1 MCRPLS
7 FQHACPLQAACSE
20 LRKQQEQ
27 AALLDQ
33 QHAQQAAQLAAAEV
47 QQTRA
52 MAHLREV
59 RLTAMDGT
67 PSKLLEQVAARILHV
82 KTCSPEKW
90 FAILAA

>member
-1 MCRPLS
+1 MSRLCGLWAPRLSCMCTL
-7 FQHACPLQAACSE
+7 QHACPLQAACSE

-33 QHAQQAAQLAAAEV
+33 QHAQQVAQLAAAEV

-67 PSKLLEQVAARILHV
+67 PSKLLEQVTA
-82 KTCSPEKW
+82 
-90 FAILAA
+90 